1 MELTGVI
8 TQDQYEYLNDLMKRE
23 SEIKKR
29 ESQELD
35 QDAFM
40 KILTTQL
47 QYQDP
52 LSPLDN
58 KDFIAQM
65 TQFAS
70 LEKLTGMSEA
80 MRASADQTAQTN
92 EKLSS
97 LEGML
102 EALQAN
108 TEAITS
114 LQADQTEMKETNVQ
128 ILNELI
134 KMNQALGAYD

>member
-8 TQDQYEYLNDLMKRE
+8 TPQQSEYLDKLMARE
-23 SEIKKR
+23 SEVKKR

-40 KILTTQL
+40 TILTTQL

-80 MRASADQTAQTN
+80 MQASAVLTAESN
-92 EKLSS
+92 EKLTS

-108 TEAITS
+108 TEAIAS
-114 LQADQTEMKETNVQ
+114 LKTEQTEMKETNVE